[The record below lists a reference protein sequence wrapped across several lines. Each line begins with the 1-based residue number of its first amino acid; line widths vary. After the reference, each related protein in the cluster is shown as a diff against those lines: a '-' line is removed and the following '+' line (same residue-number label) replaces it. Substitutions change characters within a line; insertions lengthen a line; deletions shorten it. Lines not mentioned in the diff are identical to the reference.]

1 VLVDDQ
7 ITYTVTI
14 KNNGPSMATN
24 VVVNDPL
31 PSGTVLV
38 SASASQGTCD
48 TTVSCNLGSMDKN
61 ATATITLIVRPTQA
75 ATFTN
80 DASVTAFQ
88 NDPVMTNNFASVST
102 TALRRPTTITYTG
115 ATTTDYHDPAT
126 VSAKLT
132 DTTTNTPIAG
142 KSLTFTLNGSET
154 CSGIT
159 NAMGIASCQITPNE
173 PAGSYPLVV
182 EFAADT
188 KYASSSKTVTFIVTK
203 EQTAT
208 TYTGPTG
215 PILNGSTITL
225 SGVLKEDG
233 VTPIAGRTLTLK
245 LGTQSCTGTTNA
257 SGSASC
263 NVTVAQPLGPG
274 TAQAIFAGDAYYLPS
289 SDTKTTLIY
298 ANAPGTGGGAFVIG
312 DQSQTGTVTFWG
324 SQWASTNQ
332 VSGGAAPSSFKGFAK
347 YPAAP
352 TCGATFTTDPGNSA
366 PPPNGPL
373 PAYMSV
379 IVTSKVTKSGSTISG
394 TIVKIVI
401 VKTNAGYDSDPGH
414 PGTATVVATI
424 C

>member
-1 VLVDDQ
+1 MG
-7 ITYTVTI
+7 
-14 KNNGPSMATN
+14 NNY
-24 VVVNDPL
+24 
-31 PSGTVLV
+31 
-38 SASASQGTCD
+38 
-48 TTVSCNLGSMDKN
+48 
-61 ATATITLIVRPTQA
+61 
-75 ATFTN
+75 
-80 DASVTAFQ
+80 
-88 NDPVMTNNFASVST
+88 ASVST

-132 DTTTNTPIAG
+132 DTTTSTPIAG

-154 CSGIT
+154 CSGMT
-159 NAMGIASCQITPNE
+159 NSMGIASCQITPNE
-173 PAGSYPLVV
+173 PAGSYSLVV
-182 EFAADT
+182 GFAMDT
-188 KYASSSKTVTFIVTK
+188 KYASSSKTVPFIVTK

-215 PILNGSTITL
+215 PILNGSTVTL

-263 NVTVAQPLGPG
+263 NVTVAQPLGAS
-274 TAQAIFAGDAYYLPS
+274 TAQAIFAGDAYYLGS
-289 SDTKTTLIY
+289 SDSKAILVY

-324 SQWASTNQ
+324 SQWASTNK

-373 PAYMSV
+373 PTYMSV

-424 C
+424 CG